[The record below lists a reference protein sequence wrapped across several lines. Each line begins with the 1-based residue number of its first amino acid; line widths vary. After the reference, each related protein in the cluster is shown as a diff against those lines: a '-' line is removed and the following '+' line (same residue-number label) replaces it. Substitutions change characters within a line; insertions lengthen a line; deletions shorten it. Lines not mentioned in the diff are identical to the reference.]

1 MDIKQLRYF
10 VEVAKHRSVQNAAD
24 ALFVSRQCISKSI
37 QNLEKSINHDLF
49 LRSNEGMELS
59 EAGMRFYSKAE
70 EIVEAFDS
78 LSSEMRSCDVIRTP
92 LDICIPETL
101 QSFYQR
107 KIDEFE
113 SKYKNCLLNV
123 TVCKDARAH
132 DLFSKREV
140 DLIIT
145 WNDQKNSKNIFDT
158 VTMYEPYVAMSK
170 KNPLSG
176 RKSVT
181 AEDLKGLKFVYYSDG
196 YPKNLFMKYFSKEDG
211 CVMDDMLMI
220 YSLIYENKA
229 VFPLP
234 RIAVTSFVKDIVYLP
249 VESNSG
255 NVFGTKA
262 IVSEDVLMNP
272 LKKTL
277 CVALIN
283 KLKEAV

>member
-24 ALFVSRQCISKSI
+24 ELFVSRQCISKSI
-37 QNLEKSINHDLF
+37 QNLEKSINHELF

-59 EAGMRFYSKAE
+59 ETGMKFYSRAE
-70 EIVEAFDS
+70 EIVSAFDS
-78 LSSEMRSCDVIRTP
+78 LSLEMRSCDVIRIG
-92 LDICIPETL
+92 LNICIPETL
-101 QSFYQR
+101 QLFYQE

-113 SKYKNCLLNV
+113 DKYKNCLLNV

-145 WNDQKNSKNIFDT
+145 WNDQNNTKYVFDT
-158 VTMYEPYVAMSK
+158 VTLYEPYIAMSK
-170 KNPLSG
+170 KNPLS
-176 RKSVT
+176 RKKKVT
-181 AEDLKGLKFVYYSDG
+181 AEDLKGLKHVYYSDG
-196 YPKNLFMKYFSKEDG
+196 YPKNLFMKFFSKDDAL
-211 CVMDDMLMI
+211 VMDDMLMI

-234 RIAVTSFVKDIVYLP
+234 GIAVTNFVKDIVYLP
-249 VESNSG
+249 VEGYSG
-255 NVFGTKA
+255 NAFGTKA
-262 IVSEDVLMNP
+262 MVSEEVLMNP